1 MADYVVFALSSDV
14 EVEGWGDTLLR
25 ALQAQGLPQVITV
38 VASPTP
44 MEPKAKTGIMKSL
57 LSFIQY
63 FVPSQTRVFDMHT
76 SADRLSTLRALCEG
90 KPESVKWRE
99 GRPYMLAEDVQWS
112 EGVLAVTGVVRGASL
127 SADRLVHLPNH
138 GDFQVEKVCSSKLR
152 NTVTH
157 RLHYRSCLHHFRNIQ
172 KRDMGVLW
180 TSSP

>member
-1 MADYVVFALSSDV
+1 MHVPIRRAERFKTSLHFIPLPYKRLYASLDACKVADYVVFVLSSDV

-38 VASPTP
+38 VASPTS

-63 FVPSQTRVFDMHT
+63 FAPSQTRVFDMHT

-90 KPESVKWRE
+90 KPEAVKWRE
-99 GRPYMLAEDVQWS
+99 GRPYMLAEDVRWS

-138 GDFQVEKVCSSKLR
+138 GDFQVEKVCSPKL
-152 NTVTH
+152 
-157 RLHYRSCLHHFRNIQ
+157 
-172 KRDMGVLW
+172 
-180 TSSP
+180 